1 MDTLRTTALR
11 RKASCRRRLPNLKL
25 PGISPRERGRALG
38 CRSKGGRSDRARKK
52 LINESQPPSEITGSR
67 FDVLAS
73 SENSLQ
79 TLGEGQEGDS
89 RGVRQISY
97 VIPGTTKASPREP
110 KVKDDKRQK
119 SCSTQIKPPIQLSQG
134 LVQPTQDRRV
144 YHEEGL
150 ASPPMRTRL
159 GSIST
164 GKEKVRSPSLDQ
176 EKHSAVVVQS
186 ARLA

>member
-1 MDTLRTTALR
+1 MQVQR
-11 RKASCRRRLPNLKL
+11 RAW
-25 PGISPRERGRALG
+25 
-38 CRSKGGRSDRARKK
+38 RSDRARKK

-97 VIPGTTKASPREP
+97 VIPGTSKASPREP

-164 GKEKVRSPSLDQ
+164 GKEKVRYLSLTRSR
-176 EKHSAVVVQS
+176 EAFGRCSS
-186 ARLA
+186 IG

>member
-1 MDTLRTTALR
+1 MQV
-11 RKASCRRRLPNLKL
+11 RRR
-25 PGISPRERGRALG
+25 AW
-38 CRSKGGRSDRARKK
+38 RSDRARKK

-89 RGVRQISY
+89 RGDRLALLFLGLQK
-97 VIPGTTKASPREP
+97 KASPRDREP

-150 ASPPMRTRL
+150 ASICPL
-159 GSIST
+159 
-164 GKEKVRSPSLDQ
+164 Q
-176 EKHSAVVVQS
+176 CVQG
-186 ARLA
+186 